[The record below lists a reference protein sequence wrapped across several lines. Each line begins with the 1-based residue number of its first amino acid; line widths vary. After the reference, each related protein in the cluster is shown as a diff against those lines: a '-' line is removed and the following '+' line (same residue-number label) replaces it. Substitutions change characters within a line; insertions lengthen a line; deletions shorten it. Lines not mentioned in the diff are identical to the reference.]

1 MAGESR
7 KRSGAGAVAAGA
19 PQWPDDHPRLRNA
32 GRVADRVVSARASN
46 YLVPGSTQSAG
57 GWEWA
62 LGAWDHEEFG
72 GPATPPRRARGGDRS
87 PGSERMTLVAAM
99 LGALF
104 ALGLVTFAVA
114 MRPVAPGET
123 PERRHR
129 PPVRTRVENLVLRLA
144 LGIGVAVVVGVIT
157 RWPMAALL
165 LGLAGFL
172 APSLLGGEAQR
183 KAKLDRVEGIAAWA
197 EMLRDTMAGS
207 GGLEQSIIAT
217 AGVAPPAI
225 RREVLR
231 LAARLERERLAPAL
245 REFADELDDP
255 SGDLVVA
262 ALILAAD
269 KSPKRLGDLL
279 GRLADSARDEVNM
292 RLRVDAGRSRTRTS
306 VKVITVFTT
315 LFATFLIV
323 FNRSYLEPYDSLV
336 GQMVMAFVGLCFGA
350 AFYWLARTFRVEED
364 ERFLRTDGGEA

>member
-1 MAGESR
+1 
-7 KRSGAGAVAAGA
+7 V
-19 PQWPDDHPRLRNA
+19 
-32 GRVADRVVSARASN
+32 
-46 YLVPGSTQSAG
+46 
-57 GWEWA
+57 
-62 LGAWDHEEFG
+62 
-72 GPATPPRRARGGDRS
+72 
-87 PGSERMTLVAAM
+87 TLVAGV

-114 MRPVAPGET
+114 MRPVVPGET
-123 PERRHR
+123 ANRQRGPS
-129 PPVRTRVENLVLRLA
+129 VRTRVENLILRLS
-144 LGIGVAVVVGVIT
+144 LGIGVAVVVGAVT

-165 LGLAGFL
+165 LGMAGFL

-183 KAKLDRVEGIAAWA
+183 KAKLERVEGVAAWA

-217 AGVAPPAI
+217 AGVAPPSI
-225 RREVLR
+225 RREVVR

-255 SGDLVVA
+255 SGDLVIA

-315 LFATFLIV
+315 LFAAFLIL
-323 FNRSYLEPYDSLV
+323 FNRDYLEPYDTFV
-336 GQMVMAFVGLCFGA
+336 GQAVMGFVGLCFGG
-350 AFYWLARTFRVEED
+350 AFYWLAQTFKVQTE
-364 ERFLRTDGGEA
+364 ERFLRTDGADR